1 VSALV
6 VDTSSWIA
14 WLAGGGS
21 PLVEEA
27 LEEGRLHLPVIVA
40 AELRSGRLAES
51 ERNEL
56 QDMLSDLPAVGTEAS
71 HWFRVGKLRADLG
84 AKGLSVS
91 TPDAHVAQCA
101 IDTAGVLLSED
112 RVSRVVDHVVSRP
125 GACASARPRS
135 SLPVSRRAAGHTRR
149 APDAPAGVTAV
160 AQR

>member
-21 PLVEEA
+21 SLVEEA

-40 AELRSGRLAES
+40 AELLSGRLDAS
-51 ERNEL
+51 ERAGL
-56 QDMLSDLPAVGTEAS
+56 QDMLSDLPAVGTDPE
-71 HWFRVGKLRADLG
+71 HWFRVGKLRAELR

-101 IDTAGVLLSED
+101 IDTGGVLLTED
-112 RVSRVVDHVVSRP
+112 RVFERIARVVP
-125 GACASARPRS
+125 
-135 SLPVSRRAAGHTRR
+135 LQ
-149 APDAPAGVTAV
+149 V
-160 AQR
+160 A

>member
-21 PLVEEA
+21 PAVDEA

-40 AELRSGRLAES
+40 AELLSGRFDDS
-51 ERNEL
+51 ERTEL

-71 HWFRVGKLRADLG
+71 HWFRVGKLRAELRE
-84 AKGLSVS
+84 KGLTVS

-101 IDTAGVLLSED
+101 IDTGGVLLTED
-112 RVSRVVDHVVSRP
+112 RVFEKITKVVPLRL
-125 GACASARPRS
+125 A
-135 SLPVSRRAAGHTRR
+135 
-149 APDAPAGVTAV
+149 
-160 AQR
+160 